1 MTPAAA
7 ENGKDARD
15 NLFDLSV
22 TWLSKA
28 LELIAKAALLAIM
41 FLTTADVVLRAFG
54 RPIIGTYEL
63 VSFGAGILVG
73 FSLPLTTLQ
82 RGHVFVDF
90 LYQKFP
96 APARTVLHVV
106 TRLMGLAMFLCV
118 GLNVLKMASDWRRAG
133 EVSSTLQLP
142 YYTVAY
148 GIGLACLLVCL
159 VLIVFIIQI
168 LSGRKYE

>member
-1 MTPAAA
+1 MAPEA
-7 ENGKDARD
+7 ENHKAARE
-15 NLFDLSV
+15 NVYDLSV

-28 LELIAKAALLAIM
+28 LETIAKAALLAIM
-41 FLTTADVVLRAFG
+41 FLTTADVILRAFG
-54 RPIIGTYEL
+54 KPIIGTYEL

-96 APARTVLHVV
+96 APARKALHMITRVL
-106 TRLMGLAMFLCV
+106 GLALFLCV
-118 GLNVLKMASDWRRAG
+118 GLNILKMASDWRRAG

-142 YYTVAY
+142 YYAVAY
-148 GIGLACLLVCL
+148 GIGFSCLVTCL
-159 VLIVFIIQI
+159 VLIVFMIRIAA
-168 LSGRKYE
+168 GRKYE